1 MAQDSKINSKIH
13 HINRL
18 KDKNH
23 MIIGA
28 DVEKVSGKIQHSF
41 MIKRLTIT

>member
-1 MAQDSKINSKIH
+1 MQGWFNIWKPVNVIH

-23 MIIGA
+23 MTISI
-28 DVEKVSGKIQHSF
+28 DVEKAFDKTQHPVMS
-41 MIKRLTIT
+41 KH